1 MVKKKNK
8 KKREVNKHT
17 IYLLNR
23 DDSHLGCFY
32 CPMILNGIE
41 IKRRVVIV
49 VVGGR
54 RKFKQFKFIVS
65 VKLNATF
72 IIWTQVRYA
81 SLCRS

>member
-1 MVKKKNK
+1 MVTKKNK
-8 KKREVNKHT
+8 NKKRDVNKQT

-32 CPMILNGIE
+32 CPMILNGIQ
-41 IKRRVVIV
+41 IKRRVVV

-54 RKFKQFKFIVS
+54 IKFKVIVS

-72 IIWTQVRYA
+72 II
-81 SLCRS
+81 